1 MAKALFI
8 CIAFLTLWVIISNYR
23 LDNALNEIIALQGE
37 KTALKM
43 QIETNGR
50 IINAYNKKIL
60 DASKQIAE
68 LKETALESGDSCY
81 SQRISPALLNKL
93 RKSRS
98 NTDTADKDNK

>member
-1 MAKALFI
+1 MKYVLII
-8 CIAFLTLWVIISNYR
+8 CAFLAVWGLFNQYRVNYAQSQI
-23 LDNALNEIIALQGE
+23 NTLQGE

-43 QIETNGR
+43 QVETNGR
-50 IINAYNKKIL
+50 IINAYNQKIL

-68 LKETALESGDSCY
+68 LKETALESGDVCY

-98 NTDTADKDNK
+98 NTAAAGKDNK

>member
-1 MAKALFI
+1 MAKALLI

-43 QIETNGR
+43 QVETNGR
-50 IINAYNKKIL
+50 IINAYNQKIL

-68 LKETALESGDSCY
+68 LKETAFESGDSCY
-81 SQRISPALLNKL
+81 SQPIAPALRAKL

-98 NTDTADKDNK
+98 NTNTTGKDNK

>member
-1 MAKALFI
+1 
-8 CIAFLTLWVIISNYR
+8 
-23 LDNALNEIIALQGE
+23 
-37 KTALKM
+37 M

-50 IINAYNKKIL
+50 IINAYNQKIL

-81 SQRISPALLNKL
+81 NQPIAPALRAKL

-98 NTDTADKDNK
+98 NTTGAGKDNK

>member
-1 MAKALFI
+1 MKYVLII
-8 CIAFLTLWVIISNYR
+8 CAFLAVWGLFNQYRVNYAQSQI
-23 LDNALNEIIALQGE
+23 NTLQGE

-68 LKETALESGDSCY
+68 LKEAALESGDSCY
-81 SQRISPALLNKL
+81 NQRISPALLNKL

-98 NTDTADKDNK
+98 NTDTTSTANK

>member
-1 MAKALFI
+1 MKYVLI
-8 CIAFLTLWVIISNYR
+8 LCAFLALWGLFNQYRINYAQAR
-23 LDNALNEIIALQGE
+23 INTLQGE

-43 QIETNGR
+43 QVETNGR
-50 IINAYNKKIL
+50 TINAYNKKIL

-98 NTDTADKDNK
+98 NTDTASKDNK

>member
-1 MAKALFI
+1 MKYVLII
-8 CIAFLTLWVIISNYR
+8 CAFLAVWGLFNQYR
-23 LDNALNEIIALQGE
+23 LNYAQTKINTLQGE

-68 LKETALESGDSCY
+68 LKEAALESGDVCY

-93 RKSRS
+93 RKSRT
-98 NTDTADKDNK
+98 NTAAAGKDNK

>member
-1 MAKALFI
+1 MRFFSRVGFVNQYRVNYAQSQI
-8 CIAFLTLWVIISNYR
+8 DTLQS
-23 LDNALNEIIALQGE
+23 E

-68 LKETALESGDSCY
+68 LKEAALESGDSCY
-81 SQRISPALLNKL
+81 NQPIAPALRAKL

-98 NTDTADKDNK
+98 NTAAAGKDNK

>member
-1 MAKALFI
+1 MKYVLI
-8 CIAFLTLWVIISNYR
+8 LCAFLAVWGLFNQYRVNYAQSQI
-23 LDNALNEIIALQGE
+23 NTLQGE
-37 KTALKM
+37 KKALKM

-50 IINAYNKKIL
+50 IINAYNQKIL

-68 LKETALESGDSCY
+68 LKETALESGDVCY

-98 NTDTADKDNK
+98 NTAAAGKNNK

>member
-1 MAKALFI
+1 MKYVLII
-8 CIAFLTLWVIISNYR
+8 CAFLAVWGLFNQYR
-23 LDNALNEIIALQGE
+23 LNYTQTQINTLQDE

-43 QIETNGR
+43 QVETNGR
-50 IINAYNKKIL
+50 IINAYNQKIL

-81 SQRISPALLNKL
+81 SQPIAPALRAKL

-98 NTDTADKDNK
+98 NTDTASKDNK

>member
-1 MAKALFI
+1 MKYVLILCSFLAVWGLFNQYR
-8 CIAFLTLWVIISNYR
+8 VNYAQTQI
-23 LDNALNEIIALQGE
+23 DTLQGE
-37 KTALKM
+37 KTALRM
-43 QIETNGR
+43 QVETNGR

-81 SQRISPALLNKL
+81 SQPIAPALRARL

-98 NTDTADKDNK
+98 NTNTTGKDNK

>member
-1 MAKALFI
+1 MMKYVLI
-8 CIAFLTLWVIISNYR
+8 LCAFLAACIVFMYFM
-23 LDNALNEIIALQGE
+23 LDNAQNKINTLHSE

-43 QIETNGR
+43 QVETNGR
-50 IINAYNKKIL
+50 IINAYNQKIL

-81 SQRISPALLNKL
+81 NQPLAPALRAKL

-98 NTDTADKDNK
+98 NTGTTGKDNK

>member
-1 MAKALFI
+1 MKYVLI
-8 CIAFLTLWVIISNYR
+8 LCAFLAVWGLFNQYRINYAQTQI
-23 LDNALNEIIALQGE
+23 NTLQGE

-43 QIETNGR
+43 QVETNGR

-68 LKETALESGDSCY
+68 LKETALESGDVCY

-98 NTDTADKDNK
+98 NTAAAGKNNK

>member
-1 MAKALFI
+1 MKYVLII
-8 CIAFLTLWVIISNYR
+8 CAFLAVWGLFNQYRVNYAQSQI
-23 LDNALNEIIALQGE
+23 NTLQGE

-68 LKETALESGDSCY
+68 LKEAALESGDVCY

-98 NTDTADKDNK
+98 KTAAAGKDNK

>member
-1 MAKALFI
+1 MWGLFNQYR
-8 CIAFLTLWVIISNYR
+8 VNYAQTQI
-23 LDNALNEIIALQGE
+23 DTLQGE

-43 QIETNGR
+43 QVETNGR
-50 IINAYNKKIL
+50 IINAYNQKIL

-81 SQRISPALLNKL
+81 SQPIAPALRARL

-98 NTDTADKDNK
+98 NTDTAGKDNK

>member
-1 MAKALFI
+1 MKYVLII
-8 CIAFLTLWVIISNYR
+8 CAFLAVWGLFNQYR
-23 LDNALNEIIALQGE
+23 LNYAQSQINTLQGE

-43 QIETNGR
+43 QVETNGR

-68 LKETALESGDSCY
+68 LKEAALESGDVCY

-98 NTDTADKDNK
+98 NTAGAGKDNK

>member
-1 MAKALFI
+1 MYFM
-8 CIAFLTLWVIISNYR
+8 
-23 LDNALNEIIALQGE
+23 LDNAQNKINTLQSE

-43 QIETNGR
+43 QVETNGR
-50 IINAYNKKIL
+50 IINAYNQKIL

-68 LKETALESGDSCY
+68 LKEAALESDDSCY

-98 NTDTADKDNK
+98 NTDTTGKDNK

>member
-1 MAKALFI
+1 MKYILI
-8 CIAFLTLWVIISNYR
+8 LCAFLAVWGLFNQYRVNYAQTQIDTLQS
-23 LDNALNEIIALQGE
+23 E

-43 QIETNGR
+43 QVETNGR
-50 IINAYNKKIL
+50 IINAYNQKIL

-81 SQRISPALLNKL
+81 SQRISPALLAKL

-98 NTDTADKDNK
+98 SNNTASKDNK

>member
-1 MAKALFI
+1 MKYVLII
-8 CIAFLTLWVIISNYR
+8 CAFLAVWGLFNQYRVNYAQAQI
-23 LDNALNEIIALQGE
+23 DTLQGE

-50 IINAYNKKIL
+50 IINAYNQKIL

-81 SQRISPALLNKL
+81 GQRISPALLSKL

-98 NTDTADKDNK
+98 SNTDTTGKDNK

>member
-1 MAKALFI
+1 MKYVLII
-8 CIAFLTLWVIISNYR
+8 CAFLAVWGLFNQYRVNYAQTQI
-23 LDNALNEIIALQGE
+23 DTLQGE

-68 LKETALESGDSCY
+68 LKEAALESGDSCY
-81 SQRISPALLNKL
+81 NQPIAPALRARL
-93 RKSRS
+93 RRSRS
-98 NTDTADKDNK
+98 NTDTASKDNK

>member
-1 MAKALFI
+1 MKYVLII
-8 CIAFLTLWVIISNYR
+8 CAFLAVWGLFNQYRVNYAQSQI
-23 LDNALNEIIALQGE
+23 NTLQGE

-43 QIETNGR
+43 QVETNGR
-50 IINAYNKKIL
+50 IINAYNQKIL

-81 SQRISPALLNKL
+81 NQPISSALSAKL

-98 NTDTADKDNK
+98 NTTGAGKDNK

>member
-1 MAKALFI
+1 MKYVLI
-8 CIAFLTLWVIISNYR
+8 LCAFLAVWGLFNQYRVNYAQTQI
-23 LDNALNEIIALQGE
+23 DTLQGE

-43 QIETNGR
+43 QVETNGR

-68 LKETALESGDSCY
+68 LKEAALESGDSCY
-81 SQRISPALLNKL
+81 NQRISSALLNKL

-98 NTDTADKDNK
+98 NTAAAGKDNK

>member
-1 MAKALFI
+1 MKYVLII
-8 CIAFLTLWVIISNYR
+8 CAFLAVWGLFNQYRVNYAQSQI
-23 LDNALNEIIALQGE
+23 NTLQGE

-81 SQRISPALLNKL
+81 NQPIAPALRARL

-98 NTDTADKDNK
+98 NTDTTGKNNK

>member
-1 MAKALFI
+1 MKYVLI
-8 CIAFLTLWVIISNYR
+8 LCAFLAVWGLFNQYRVNYAQSKINTLQS
-23 LDNALNEIIALQGE
+23 E
-37 KTALKM
+37 KTTLKI

-50 IINAYNKKIL
+50 IINAYNQKIL

-81 SQRISPALLNKL
+81 NQPIAPALRAKL

-98 NTDTADKDNK
+98 NTDTASKDNK

>member
-1 MAKALFI
+1 MKYVLI
-8 CIAFLTLWVIISNYR
+8 LCAFLAVWGLFNQYRVNYAQSQI
-23 LDNALNEIIALQGE
+23 NTLQGE

-50 IINAYNKKIL
+50 IINAYNQKIL

-81 SQRISPALLNKL
+81 NQPIDPALLNKL
-93 RKSRS
+93 RKSRN
-98 NTDTADKDNK
+98 NTDTTGKNNK

>member
-1 MAKALFI
+1 MTKTLLI
-8 CIAFLTLWVIISNYR
+8 CIAFLALLAIILNYR

-43 QIETNGR
+43 QVETNGR
-50 IINAYNKKIL
+50 IINAYNQKIL

-81 SQRISPALLNKL
+81 SQPIAPALRARL

-98 NTDTADKDNK
+98 NTDTTGKDNK

>member
-1 MAKALFI
+1 MKYVLII
-8 CIAFLTLWVIISNYR
+8 CAFLAVWGLFNQYRINY
-23 LDNALNEIIALQGE
+23 AQTKIYALQGE

-68 LKETALESGDSCY
+68 LKETALESGDVCY

-98 NTDTADKDNK
+98 NTAGAGKDNK

>member
-1 MAKALFI
+1 MKYVLII
-8 CIAFLTLWVIISNYR
+8 CAFLAVWGLFNQYRVNYAQTQI
-23 LDNALNEIIALQGE
+23 NTLQGE
-37 KTALKM
+37 KKALKM

-81 SQRISPALLNKL
+81 NQRISPALLNKL

-98 NTDTADKDNK
+98 NTDTTGKDNK

>member
-1 MAKALFI
+1 MKYVLII
-8 CIAFLTLWVIISNYR
+8 CAFLAVWGLFNQYR
-23 LDNALNEIIALQGE
+23 LNYAQSQINTLQGE

-68 LKETALESGDSCY
+68 LKEAALESGDVCY

-98 NTDTADKDNK
+98 NTAGAGKDNK

>member
-1 MAKALFI
+1 MKYVLII
-8 CIAFLTLWVIISNYR
+8 CAFLAVWGLFNQYR
-23 LDNALNEIIALQGE
+23 LNYAQSQINTLQSE
-37 KTALKM
+37 KIALKM

-81 SQRISPALLNKL
+81 NQPIAPALRAKL

-98 NTDTADKDNK
+98 NTDTTGKDNK

>member
-1 MAKALFI
+1 MKYVLI
-8 CIAFLTLWVIISNYR
+8 LCAFLAVWGLFNQYRVNYAQSQI
-23 LDNALNEIIALQGE
+23 NTLQGE

-50 IINAYNKKIL
+50 IINAYNQKIL

-68 LKETALESGDSCY
+68 LKEAALERGDVCY
-81 SQRISPALLNKL
+81 NQRISPALLNKL

-98 NTDTADKDNK
+98 NTAGAGKDNK